1 MELKIKTAVL
11 QDLVNKSIKGAGKD
25 KVMPIT
31 ELMGVEVSGQNLY
44 LTTTLDGNNV
54 LTVYDKAEQVK
65 GEFAGAVNAETF
77 SKLIA
82 KTTCEIITLKVEGN
96 VLKVHGN
103 GDYSFPLSTE
113 TEDELVVIPQV
124 AIPADAKIISE
135 VSAKVNNLK
144 DSYVIGKTALAT
156 NNSQQCFTGFY
167 FYENGSVT
175 SDGSK
180 AAYTKKKIFES
191 SLLLSNAFMSLTG
204 LLTGEDVKITVT
216 EDCVF
221 LSSAGINIFGRKM
234 PEVAEFPIESIVQFT
249 ELEFPNSVKLN
260 KTALLNVLDR
270 VALFIGQYDRNG
282 VRFNFGPKGVLITD
296 LKVTSSEL
304 LKAEG
309 DLKEFSAVLDIESLK
324 NMLSVNT
331 EEAVN
336 LSYGNPE
343 AIKMQFGDT
352 VQVLAT
358 QIEEGVEETK

>member
-1 MELKIKTAVL
+1 MELKIKTSVL

-31 ELMGVEVSGQNLY
+31 ELMGIEVKEQSLY

-54 LTVYDKAEQVK
+54 LTVYDKVEQVE
-65 GEFAGAVNAETF
+65 GEFAGAVNADLF
-77 SKLIA
+77 AKLVA
-82 KTTCEIITLKVEGN
+82 KTTCELMSLKVEGN

-113 TEDELVVIPQV
+113 TDDELVVIPQV
-124 AIPADAKIISE
+124 AIQADAKIVSE
-135 VSAKVNNLK
+135 TTAKVKDLK
-144 DSYVIGKTALAT
+144 DAYTIGKTALAT
-156 NNSQQCFTGFY
+156 NNSQQCFTGFF
-167 FYENGSVT
+167 FYKNGSIT

-191 SLLLSNAFMSLTG
+191 NLLLSNAFMSLTG
-204 LLTGEDVKITVT
+204 LFGGEDVKLTET

-221 LSSAGINIFGRKM
+221 LSAAGINIVGHKM
-234 PEVAEFPIESIVQFT
+234 PEAAEFPIESIVQFT
-249 ELEFPNSVKLN
+249 ELEFQNSVKLN

-296 LKVTSSEL
+296 LKAASSEL

-309 DLKEFSAVLDIESLK
+309 DLAEFSVVLDIQGLK
-324 NMLSVNT
+324 DMLSVNT
-331 EEAVN
+331 EEAVK
-336 LSYGNPE
+336 LSYGNPQ

-358 QIEEGVEETK
+358 QIEDEEAK